1 MFRQYI
7 SICKLHMMVS
17 VQFSCLVLN
26 PQVPSR
32 AGRVA
37 LRFQTGASFARK
49 PSESHGVL
57 FRRVTK
63 NVEKRWLIFSPINDE
78 RFMGFLMCFFEHFLY
93 ICAVCICF
101 YMFLNMYIIYIYVFF
116 FPP

>member
-78 RFMGFLMCFFEHFLY
+78 RFMGFLMCFF
-93 ICAVCICF
+93 
-101 YMFLNMYIIYIYVFF
+101 LNIFYIYVPFVYVF
-116 FPP
+116 ICF